1 MEIVRSIDAVRGRI
15 RITFESGWQVWL
27 LKTDPAGSR
36 LAEGSEVDREKLLK
50 HLLLRQYPPALSR
63 AVSMLAAR
71 ACSRK
76 EIESALIR
84 NHYDPEVVRMVLL
97 KLDQQN
103 LLDDRDFAVQWVQS
117 RMKKYGSGRIQQE
130 LRRKGVDEEAARAAM
145 ESVSEEEQL
154 EHAVAFAVKKL
165 SSLRGSDDRRKQ
177 VRLTVNALVRRGYSW
192 ETALRAADQAMAQ
205 SDS

>member
-1 MEIVRSIDAVRGRI
+1 METVRSIDVIRGRI

-27 LKTDPAGSR
+27 LKTDPAAR
-36 LAEGSEVDREKLLK
+36 LTEGSEVDREKLLK
-50 HLLLRQYPPALSR
+50 HLLLSQYPPALSR

-76 EIESALIR
+76 EIESALKR
-84 NHYDPEVVRMVLL
+84 NHYDPEVIRMVLL
-97 KLDQQN
+97 KLEQQN

-130 LRRKGVDEEAARAAM
+130 LRRKGVGEDEAKAALGA
-145 ESVSEEEQL
+145 VSEEEQL

-165 SSLRGSDDRRKQ
+165 SSMRDSDDRRKQ
-177 VRLTVNALVRRGYSW
+177 ARLTASALVRRGYSW
-192 ETALRAADQAMAQ
+192 ETALRATDLAMEQ
-205 SDS
+205 NDS

>member
-1 MEIVRSIDAVRGRI
+1 
-15 RITFESGWQVWL
+15 
-27 LKTDPAGSR
+27 
-36 LAEGSEVDREKLLK
+36 
-50 HLLLRQYPPALSR
+50 
-63 AVSMLAAR
+63 
-71 ACSRK
+71 
-76 EIESALIR
+76 
-84 NHYDPEVVRMVLL
+84 
-97 KLDQQN
+97 
-103 LLDDRDFAVQWVQS
+103 
-117 RMKKYGSGRIQQE
+117 MKKYGSGRIQQE

-165 SSLRGSDDRRKQ
+165 SSLRGSYDRRKQ